1 MAYCSVSANAESQQ
15 PPLSNTYIPPH
26 MAHPDMSA
34 DAEPQQPRSSN
45 TYVPLHMAYRNM
57 PVNSELQQPCP
68 GSGASTQT
76 ENIIPLEQGTS
87 NISGVQAGHDLATQ
101 LQNLCASNPQDFFQI
116 LGKQL
121 RLYENELT
129 QQATA
134 MKHYH
139 ETQLRQQAAN
149 VAMNFQRQLRQKLIE
164 QEEGH
169 VQQRNQDQ
177 QQFWALHDK
186 TCEQAAQIQQLQKQ
200 VKEKDAKIYED
211 AHDRYIIHVL
221 NVHRQLDDQK
231 KALEKQHEGELEA
244 RNSIIYQYAK
254 IIAKNKEIIG
264 TTLLANQL
272 IFEARARVKERED
285 EDAAKDAEIARLKV
299 ELVDAKNV
307 RRKREEEEP
316 WGLKTELEG
325 EIPVEE
331 DLGAWSPIS

>member
-1 MAYCSVSANAESQQ
+1 
-15 PPLSNTYIPPH
+15 

-87 NISGVQAGHDLATQ
+87 NISGVQADNDLATR
-101 LQNLCASNPQDFFQI
+101 LQNLCASNPQDFFQM
-116 LGKQL
+116 LGRKL

-129 QQATA
+129 RQAIT